1 MPPMTRAQW
10 RSLDQ
15 LADTPAFREFM
26 QAEFPAVTDLST
38 GPERRGFLK
47 LMAASLAL
55 AGLSGCG
62 DSDDPRGQEVAYVN
76 KPLRAEPG
84 AILRFASV
92 ALTDGI
98 ANGVLVTTRDGRPIK
113 IEGNPEHPWT
123 RGGTDVFGQASILDL
138 YDPARSQTVRIHG
151 RASDWQTFRGA
162 TLGHFAALRAGGAQG
177 LRLLTG
183 PVSSPSLRAQVEAM
197 LRAFPGMRWHTHV
210 PVDRTAMHE
219 AALRAFGRPL
229 EPRWHFDR
237 ARVVVALD
245 GDFLDPGPQQVG
257 LAANWVA
264 ARRQP
269 GPLLALH
276 AAASLPS
283 LTSAKADHP
292 LVATPADIAALAQGL
307 AADLASPGGPPGA
320 AGPGT
325 MDRWRA
331 AAAAAL
337 HANRG
342 ASLVIAGSTAPA
354 GVQEAVHRLNQAL
367 GNAGSTVEYVASV
380 APPAEPL
387 AALVEA
393 MNSGTVTTLVI
404 LDANPAY
411 DAPGTLDFT
420 AALRRVPLKI
430 HAGAYE
436 DETGLR
442 CDWHLPLA
450 HPLEAW
456 GDARSADGTVGL
468 MQPTIAPLY
477 DGRSPAEVLS
487 LLAENTPQDGLTL
500 LQAHWQGTQ
509 DSAAFAPRWE
519 GMLRDGFIAGS
530 ALPAEVPAL
539 LPAGEAAAPADAPDG
554 LTLLFRPDPTVWD
567 GRVANNGWLQ
577 ELPKPLTKTGLGER
591 AHHLARAGRP
601 RDARH
606 RRRRDRRRARA
617 RGGCAGLGAAR
628 PGRRHRGRAAR
639 LRPQRAGPRLQR
651 RGLRR
656 LQAARD
662 G

>member
-84 AILRFASV
+84 AVLRFASV

-292 LVATPADIAALAQGL
+292 LVATPADIAALAHGL

-477 DGRSPAEVLS
+477 DGRSPRRS
-487 LLAENTPQDGLTL
+487 SPC
-500 LQAHWQGTQ
+500 W
-509 DSAAFAPRWE
+509 PR
-519 GMLRDGFIAGS
+519 
-530 ALPAEVPAL
+530 
-539 LPAGEAAAPADAPDG
+539 
-554 LTLLFRPDPTVWD
+554 T
-567 GRVANNGWLQ
+567 
-577 ELPKPLTKTGLGER
+577 
-591 AHHLARAGRP
+591 
-601 RDARH
+601 
-606 RRRRDRRRARA
+606 RRRTA
-617 RGGCAGLGAAR
+617 
-628 PGRRHRGRAAR
+628 
-639 LRPQRAGPRLQR
+639 
-651 RGLRR
+651 
-656 LQAARD
+656 
-662 G
+662 